1 MDQGLKER
9 LIGAAV
15 LVALAVWLI
24 PWLLDGPDEPITADG
39 GTLELPV
46 PSGHVGEVRTEV
58 IDLASRRDGGRAS
71 ATGAG
76 RATDPASTRPADAS
90 TSRGEPAA
98 ATAQSAAT
106 GGGAPAAGGDAAR
119 STADTGTAAAASTAT
134 PTSDGAR
141 ATDSSG
147 ARASASSNSPSAS
160 ASSNAAPSE
169 PRTSAAT
176 QASTSGTTSAAAASA
191 SARPASAARAEP
203 SASGDW
209 AVQVGSFSEEENA
222 RRHAARVSSL
232 GYSPKI
238 STFRAGGR
246 VMYRVRI
253 GPHETR
259 QAAEAVASALAA
271 HGFVAQVVTN
281 N

>member
-15 LVALAVWLI
+15 LVALGVWLI
-24 PWLLDGPDEPITADG
+24 PWLLDGPDAPITTDG
-39 GTLELPV
+39 GAIELPV
-46 PSGHVGEVRTEV
+46 PSGHVGEMRTEV
-58 IDLASRRDGGRAS
+58 IDLAARRDGGRS
-71 ATGAG
+71 APAGAG
-76 RATDPASTRPADAS
+76 RAADSVSARSGDASGSRDATPASTTQAATAS
-90 TSRGEPAA
+90 GREPAA
-98 ATAQSAAT
+98 SSDRSQSNET
-106 GGGAPAAGGDAAR
+106 EETR
-119 STADTGTAAAASTAT
+119 VSASTAA
-134 PTSDGAR
+134 PASDRG
-141 ATDSSG
+141 S
-147 ARASASSNSPSAS
+147 
-160 ASSNAAPSE
+160 AAPSNDA
-169 PRTSAAT
+169 P
-176 QASTSGTTSAAAASA
+176 SAAAANRAETEQRTSA
-191 SARPASAARAEP
+191 SSQASGGGASPATAARPASAARAEV
-203 SASGDW
+203 AESGNW

-232 GYSPKI
+232 GYSPRI

-259 QAAEAVASALAA
+259 AAAEAVASALAA